1 MATTNATQEN
11 FESLIK
17 DNEIVLVDFWAEWCG
32 PCKKFSPIFE
42 ASSEKHTDVQFAK
55 VDTETEHSLA
65 AGANIQSIP
74 TILAIKNGRL
84 VFSHSGVISGKQIDN
99 IIEQVKAL

>member
-1 MATTNATQEN
+1 MPTINATQAN
-11 FESLIK
+11 FESLINK
-17 DNEIVLVDFWAEWCG
+17 NEIVLVDFWANWCG

-42 ASSEKHTDVQFAK
+42 SASEKHSDVGFLK

-74 TILAIKNGRL
+74 TILAIKNGSL
-84 VFSHSGVISGKQIDN
+84 VFSHSGVISAKQIDN
-99 IIEQVKAL
+99 LLEQVKSM